1 MCVWTCGRC
10 MKKFRDVNAV
20 KKHRELCQSNNTR
33 SLFSCHICEI
43 EYETVHHL
51 NAHYAGHYKEQLKEK
66 VNNAIP
72 GKNIITTVER

>member
-72 GKNIITTVER
+72 GKNIITTV